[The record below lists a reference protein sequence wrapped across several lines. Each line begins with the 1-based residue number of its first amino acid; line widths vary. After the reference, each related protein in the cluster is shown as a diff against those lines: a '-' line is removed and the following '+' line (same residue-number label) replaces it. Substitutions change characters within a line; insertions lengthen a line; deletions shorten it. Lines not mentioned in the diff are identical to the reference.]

1 MANLRRFDLERHS
14 QRELEDA
21 RVAGGGDSAERART
35 AIAVGQTQVD
45 VVKGVEGFK
54 AELDFETLADRE
66 IFMQSKV
73 ECGGSGTAQRVPSRR
88 AIRAELI
95 DDEGAGIEPLQH
107 LLSPASAIGQ
117 TPVFQL
123 IWTLPTSARARV
135 VHAAC
140 DRERV
145 AGLKRQNA
153 SQVPAADER
162 VDHPLVET
170 DRQFPQ
176 PGCGENMRVIE
187 IRRPLIEALIERV
200 GARHAGLLVLGAVV
214 NAARPGV

>member
-14 QRELEDA
+14 QRELEYA
-21 RVAGGGDSAERART
+21 RVTGGGDSAESART

-45 VVKGVEGFK
+45 VVQGVEGFE

-66 IFMQSKV
+66 VFMQSKI
-73 ECGGSGTAQRVPSRR
+73 ECRGSGTAQRLPSRS

-107 LLSPASAIGQ
+107 LLTPASAIGQ

-123 IWTLPTSARARV
+123 IGSLPAGTRARV
-135 VHAAC
+135 VNAAC
-140 DRERV
+140 DGERV

-153 SQVPAADER
+153 GQVPAADER
-162 VDHPLVET
+162 VDRPLVET
-170 DRQFPQ
+170 NRQFPQ
-176 PGCGENMRVIE
+176 PGCG
-187 IRRPLIEALIERV
+187 
-200 GARHAGLLVLGAVV
+200 
-214 NAARPGV
+214 